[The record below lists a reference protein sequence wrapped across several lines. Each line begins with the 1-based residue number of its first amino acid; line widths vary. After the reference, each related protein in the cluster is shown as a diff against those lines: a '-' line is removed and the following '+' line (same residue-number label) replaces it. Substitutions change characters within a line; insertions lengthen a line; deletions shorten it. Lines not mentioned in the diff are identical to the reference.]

1 MSKTFNHKWAKIPK
15 LKQINLPEG
24 RRYLIEGTETKYP
37 SITTVLGATSD
48 KSGLMAW
55 RKRVG
60 EEEANRVSAMATRRG
75 TSMHKLCEQYL
86 LNEEV
91 EDDSLDGQ
99 MMYRS
104 IRPYLD
110 NIDNVRALETP
121 VYSHKLK
128 VAGTV
133 DCIAEYN
140 GKLTIIDFKTANRP
154 KKPEY
159 IEGYFKQG
167 SFYFW
172 SYYEITGEM
181 PDQIL
186 ILISVQDGS
195 VQEFFLDKKDI
206 IKYTEQLRENIDSYY
221 YNENT
226 YANTATN

>member
-1 MSKTFNHKWAKIPK
+1 MSKNFNHKWAKIPK
-15 LKQINLPEG
+15 LKQINSDEG

-55 RKRVG
+55 KKRVG
-60 EEEANRVSAMATRRG
+60 EEQAAKVSAMATRRG
-75 TSMHKLCEQYL
+75 TAMHSLCEQYL
-86 LNEEV
+86 LNKEPK
-91 EDDSLDGQ
+91 DDSIDGQ
-99 MMYRS
+99 MMYKA

-110 NIDNVRALETP
+110 NIDNVRCLETP
-121 VYSHKLK
+121 LFSHKFK

-159 IEGYFKQG
+159 IDGYFKQG

-172 SYYEITGEM
+172 SYYEITGEL
-181 PDQIL
+181 PEQIL
-186 ILISVQDGS
+186 ILISVEDGT
-195 VQEFFLDKKDI
+195 VQEFILDKKSI
-206 IKYTEQLRENIDSYY
+206 IKYTEQLRTNIDTYY
-221 YNENT
+221 YNLEN
-226 YANTATN
+226 YGIK

>member
-1 MSKTFNHKWAKIPK
+1 MMSKNFNHSWATIPK
-15 LKQINLPEG
+15 LKQINSDNG

-48 KSGLMAW
+48 KSGLIAW
-55 RKRVG
+55 RRRVG
-60 EEEANRVSAMATRRG
+60 EEQANKISNMATRRG

-86 LNEEV
+86 LNQELD
-91 EDDSLDGQ
+91 DDSVDGN
-99 MMYRS
+99 MMFKS
-104 IRPYLD
+104 ISSYLD
-110 NIDNVRALETP
+110 NIDNVRCLETA

-140 GKLTIIDFKTANRP
+140 GKLSIIDFKTANRP

-159 IEGYFKQG
+159 IDGYFKQG
-167 SFYFW
+167 CFYFW

-181 PDQIL
+181 PEQIL

-206 IKYTEQLRENIDSYY
+206 IKYSEKLRESIEAYY
-221 YNENT
+221 YNESN
-226 YANTATN
+226 NTATN